1 MHPVLR
7 ALVERDG
14 GVVTRRAVVQV
25 VPAWVLTHAH
35 RVGQLRRVLPG
46 VYVDAALITPTASTV
61 SAVASLGAPVTA
73 GRAAPG
79 SVAGVGAAGPDGD
92 EAFRLLDVTRRHR
105 AALAWAD
112 GRAALGSVTA
122 LAVWGV
128 RRQPDGEPVRLD
140 VMAGSGLRSRSH
152 LVIHRRDD
160 LSLAPPGVLTRR
172 GLAVVRLERA
182 LVDAWSVLPPQDRPA
197 PVIKA
202 VNDRLTTPGRIAPVL
217 TAVPRL
223 TGRAQLRTL
232 LDRLAAGCRSPLEI
246 WGHDHVFTG
255 PGMPVFRR
263 QARIVVG
270 RRTIYLDVYAER
282 ERVDF
287 ELDGATTHGDPRER
301 EIDLRRDALLATV
314 GILVVRFA
322 RHRLVHEPDAVR
334 REVHAILATRRADT
348 LVGRDTAFPPP

>member
-1 MHPVLR
+1 M
-7 ALVERDG
+7 G
-14 GVVTRRAVVQV
+14 AV
-25 VPAWVLTHAH
+25 
-35 RVGQLRRVLPG
+35 
-46 VYVDAALITPTASTV
+46 
-61 SAVASLGAPVTA
+61 
-73 GRAAPG
+73 
-79 SVAGVGAAGPDGD
+79 GPDGD

-128 RRQPDGEPVRLD
+128 RGQPDGEPVRLD
-140 VMAGSGLRSRSH
+140 VMAGCGLRSRSH
-152 LVIHRRDD
+152 LVVHRRDD
-160 LSLAPPGVLTRR
+160 LSLAPPGVLIRR
-172 GLAVVRLERA
+172 GLTVVRLERA
-182 LVDAWSVLPPQDRPA
+182 LVDAWPLLPPQDRPA

-202 VNDRLTTPGRIAPVL
+202 VNDRLTTPERIASAL

-223 TGRAQLRTL
+223 TGRAGLSTL
-232 LDRLAAGCRSPLEI
+232 LDRLAGGCRSPLEI

-255 PGMPVFRR
+255 AGMPVFRR

-322 RHRLVHEPDAVR
+322 RHRLS
-334 REVHAILATRRADT
+334 TADWN
-348 LVGRDTAFPPP
+348 